1 MIYTTVSGDLWDM
14 ISYNVYGSEEYMGLL
29 MQANP
34 KYIDTV
40 VFKSGIEINAPD
52 LDESDTELPPWR
64 SEADNESSYD
74 DEFDDMEDDE

>member
-29 MQANP
+29 IQTNP

-52 LDESDTELPPWR
+52 LDENDIDLPPWR
-64 SEADNESSYD
+64 SEADNESGYD
-74 DEFDDMEDDE
+74 DEFDDMEVDE